1 MSLKMSLASEFSGA
15 RPGEPK
21 PSRPAKDATCG
32 AEVTGLRLGPH
43 IRTACSGLSFAQA
56 PAMPRR
62 PVRTLIVLSLALA
75 VVTATTGSPRVEAQ
89 NQPPSPDVQ
98 QSDLAGKLARIERD
112 VEQKRKELGVPGA
125 ALAIVKGDKVIF
137 QKGFGLRD
145 VERQLP
151 VTADTLFAIGSSTKS
166 FTAMAAVI
174 SQDQGRLSLDDS
186 PKKYLSSFRVQDP
199 EADKTITVRDLLL
212 HRSGLKVS
220 DFVWAPGVLNRNDV
234 IKLFGLA
241 KPTAKLREKF
251 QYQNIG
257 YTAAGEVVARANG
270 TTWERFI
277 GERIF
282 KPLGMTSS
290 HASIRQMAKDRDHA
304 TGYSV
309 DDKVATKEDLLDV
322 SAIAPAGAIN
332 SNVKDM
338 SQWIR
343 LMLGGGTFEGKRI
356 VSERGFN
363 DIVRKQI
370 SVGDNLPFADASYGL
385 GWLASDR
392 NGHPLIFHPGGLPGF
407 NAVVGVV
414 PDQRLGFVVLVNA
427 STPLDEAITD
437 LVLDIMVG
445 KSGSPTV
452 TAGSVPQGEAA
463 NNAAAAGPASPATS
477 DITLDALMAQVIA
490 AAGGEANLR
499 RHRSTTMTGTLEF
512 ENQGVTGKVV
522 IYAQAPNS
530 ATQIMTLTALG
541 KTIASSREYFDGTQ
555 AGGELLRGRRSV
567 ADQKYEG
574 EQLEFT
580 RVSSNYYEQLNWK
593 TLYASVSIEK
603 STVAGEETYR
613 VVKTPQKGPAII
625 DYIST
630 KSFRLVR
637 RRSAGIQDT
646 TYSDYR
652 NVDGEM
658 VAFGFVTVGDDGRIV
673 GRVQE
678 VKFNTSIP
686 PFTFRPAK
694 R

>member
-1 MSLKMSLASEFSGA
+1 M
-15 RPGEPK
+15 R
-21 PSRPAKDATCG
+21 
-32 AEVTGLRLGPH
+32 
-43 IRTACSGLSFAQA
+43 
-56 PAMPRR
+56 RR
-62 PVRTLIVLSLALA
+62 PVMFIAWSLALA
-75 VVTATTGSPRVEAQ
+75 VVAAAISSPQVEAQ
-89 NQPPSPDVQ
+89 NQPATADAQ
-98 QSDLAGKLARIERD
+98 QSDLAGKLARIERA
-112 VEQKRKELGVPGA
+112 VEEKRKELGVPGV
-125 ALAIVKGDKVIF
+125 ALAIVKDDEVIF

-145 VERQLP
+145 VARNQP
-151 VTADTLFAIGSSTKS
+151 VTADTLFGIGSSTKS

-174 SQDQGRLSLDDS
+174 SQDQGKLSLDDS
-186 PKKYLSSFRVQDP
+186 PKKYLSSFRLQDP

-220 DFVWAPGVLNRNDV
+220 DFVWASGVLNRDDV

-241 KPTAKLREKF
+241 KPTAKLRETF

-257 YTAAGEVVARANG
+257 YTAAGEVVARAND
-270 TTWERFI
+270 TTWERLI
-277 GERIF
+277 EEDIF

-290 HASIRQMAKDRDHA
+290 HTSIRQMTKDGNHA
-304 TGYSV
+304 IGYSV
-309 DDKVATKEDLLDV
+309 DNKVATQEDLLDL
-322 SAIAPAGAIN
+322 SGIAPAGAIN

-343 LMLGGGTFEGKRI
+343 LMLGGGTFEGKQI
-356 VSERGFN
+356 VSARGFN

-370 SVGDNLPFADASYGL
+370 SVGDSLPFADANYGL
-385 GWLASDR
+385 GWLMSDR
-392 NGHPLIFHPGGLPGF
+392 NGHPLIFHPGGVPGF
-407 NAVVGVV
+407 NAMVEVV

-427 STPLDEAITD
+427 GSGLDEAITD
-437 LVLDIMVG
+437 LVFDIMVG
-445 KSGSPTV
+445 KPESPTV
-452 TAGSVPQGEAA
+452 NAGSEPQGEAA
-463 NNAAAAGPASPATS
+463 KNAATAGPATSATS
-477 DITLDALMAQVIA
+477 DITLDELMAKVIA

-593 TLYASVSIEK
+593 TLYASVSIVK
-603 STVAGEETYR
+603 STVAGEEVYR

-637 RRSAGIQDT
+637 RRSTGMQDT

-652 NVDGEM
+652 TVDGEM
-658 VAFGFVTVGDDGRIV
+658 VAFGFVTLGDDGRIV

-678 VKFNTSIP
+678 VKFNTTIP
-686 PFTFRPAK
+686 PSTFRPLTK
-694 R
+694 

>member
-1 MSLKMSLASEFSGA
+1 MFVA
-15 RPGEPK
+15 
-21 PSRPAKDATCG
+21 
-32 AEVTGLRLGPH
+32 
-43 IRTACSGLSFAQA
+43 
-56 PAMPRR
+56 
-62 PVRTLIVLSLALA
+62 LSLVLA
-75 VVTATTGSPRVEAQ
+75 VVAAVISSPRVEAQ
-89 NQPPSPDVQ
+89 NQPAVADTR
-98 QSDLAGKLARIERD
+98 QSDLAGKLARIERE
-112 VEQKRKELGVPGA
+112 VEEKRKALGVPGV
-125 ALAIVKGDKVIF
+125 ALAIVKDDEVIF

-145 VERQLP
+145 VERNLP

-166 FTAMAAVI
+166 FTAMAAMI
-174 SQDQGRLSLDDS
+174 SQDQGKLSLDES
-186 PKKYLSSFRVQDP
+186 PKKYLSSFRLQDP
-199 EADKTITVRDLLL
+199 EADKTITLRDLLL
-212 HRSGLKVS
+212 HRSGLKVG
-220 DFVWAPGVLNRNDV
+220 DFVWASGVLNRNDV

-270 TTWERFI
+270 TTWERFVA
-277 GERIF
+277 ERIF

-290 HASIRQMAKDRDHA
+290 HASNRQMAKDKDRA

-309 DDKVATKEDLLDV
+309 DDKVATKEELLDL
-322 SAIAPAGAIN
+322 SGIAPAGAIN

-338 SQWIR
+338 SRWVR
-343 LMLGGGTFEGKRI
+343 LMLGGGTFDGKRI

-363 DIVRKQI
+363 DIVRRQI
-370 SVGDNLPFADASYGL
+370 SVGDSLPFADAHYGL
-385 GWLASDR
+385 GWLMSAR
-392 NGHPLIFHPGGLPGF
+392 NGHPRIFHPGGIPGF
-407 NAVVGVV
+407 NAVVEVV

-427 STPLDEAITD
+427 GSGLDEAITD
-437 LVLDIMVG
+437 LVFDTMVG
-445 KSGSPTV
+445 KPESSTV
-452 TAGSVPQGEAA
+452 NAGSVPQGEAA
-463 NNAAAAGPASPATS
+463 KNAATAGPATSATS
-477 DITLDALMAQVIA
+477 DITLDELMAKVIA

-541 KTIASSREYFDGTQ
+541 KTIAFSREYFDGTQ
-555 AGGELLRGRRSV
+555 AGYELLRGRRSV

-580 RVSSNYYEQLNWK
+580 RVSSDYYEQLNWK
-593 TLYASVSIEK
+593 TLYASVSIEN
-603 STVAGEETYR
+603 STVAGEEVYR

-630 KSFRLVR
+630 KSFQLVR

-658 VAFGFVTVGDDGRIV
+658 VAFGFVTLGDDGRIV
-673 GRVQE
+673 GRVRE
-678 VKFNTSIP
+678 VKFNRSIP
-686 PFTFRPAK
+686 PSTFHPATK
-694 R
+694 